1 MKGVLFGGTFVIA
14 ANLLVILPV
23 ILNETVFHSFL
34 YNGELLLI
42 VLGLGVIVLA
52 SSVWLSKRLLDEKIR
67 V

>member
-1 MKGVLFGGTFVIA
+1 MKGSFVWWTVCIA